1 MHFASRP
8 DDLIIPSSRH
18 ISTEIGRTKAKLAN
32 FQRLQGLGNDCSTE
46 MPQLWHVLFTE
57 GPKSWVEL
65 GGAEIR
71 CSNGCSKW
79 RVGFS
84 FPPGG
89 ERGARRELADNWH
102 KVVEKT

>member
-1 MHFASRP
+1 MTDLPKCPNCGMSSSLKVRSR
-8 DDLIIPSSRH
+8 
-18 ISTEIGRTKAKLAN
+18 
-32 FQRLQGLGNDCSTE
+32 
-46 MPQLWHVLFTE
+46 
-57 GPKSWVEL
+57 EL
-65 GGAEIR
+65 NWGDAEIR